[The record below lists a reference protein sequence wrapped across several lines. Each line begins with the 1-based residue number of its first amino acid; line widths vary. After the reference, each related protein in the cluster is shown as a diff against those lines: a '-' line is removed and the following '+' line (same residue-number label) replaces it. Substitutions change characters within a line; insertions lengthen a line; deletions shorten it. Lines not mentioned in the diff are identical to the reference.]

1 MIFLSLLN
9 LLFVSS
15 LNSISLPSWLPEYLT
30 PLGPGVKEE
39 CLAASHRYLDLL
51 NVSVDT
57 IDPIICGFSL
67 RMTAPYSPLLTDGCT
82 RCRMLV
88 PSIRGWDSWRV
99 TNTSLVTFSPVWRSR
114 LETR

>member
-51 NVSVDT
+51 NVSPSGQAKLAT
-57 IDPIICGFSL
+57 ETGAWLNLALASKEP
-67 RMTAPYSPLLTDGCT
+67 
-82 RCRMLV
+82 V
-88 PSIRGWDSWRV
+88 PGSSKDE
-99 TNTSLVTFSPVWRSR
+99 NMDM
-114 LETR
+114 E

>member
-1 MIFLSLLN
+1 MIFLSFLN

-51 NVSVDT
+51 NVSADT
-57 IDPIICGFSL
+57 IDP
-67 RMTAPYSPLLTDGCT
+67 
-82 RCRMLV
+82 
-88 PSIRGWDSWRV
+88 SI
-99 TNTSLVTFSPVWRSR
+99 
-114 LETR
+114 